1 MRISK
6 SILVYLFIGSV
17 IGQVFALS
25 NHDEKYIV
33 AAAMYLLIC
42 GYLIFLFLRGR
53 PQVVFIT
60 LVVLFVIQLISAE
73 THSFSYLFT
82 IGLYYN
88 LNFSIG
94 GLSSTST
101 VLGLSAS
108 DFSPVPPGEPVTIGF
123 NILAFVFLLL
133 VIVKWK
139 K

>member
-1 MRISK
+1 MRILK
-6 SILVYLFIGSV
+6 GILVYLFIGSV

-25 NHDEKYIV
+25 DRDENYIV
-33 AAAMYLLIC
+33 AAAMYLLVS
-42 GYLIFLFLRGR
+42 GYLIFLFFRGR
-53 PQVVFIT
+53 PELVFIS
-60 LVVLFVIQLISAE
+60 LVVLFAIQLISAE

-94 GLSSTST
+94 HLSSNST

-108 DFSPVPPGEPVTIGF
+108 DFSPVPAGEPVTIGF